1 MIKLKRLKADSL
13 VLFFG
18 FFIIISLFSLLIF
31 QLYRLQ
37 IAKAGFNHNSFS
49 KLTKIPPLRGNI
61 YLRDKDG
68 NLFLAATSYYL
79 YDLYFYPPKAK
90 NVEKEIKTIFEKIN
104 SPGLKPDNLPEY
116 KPNKDIY
123 PNVNRINYPN
133 EEPNN
138 NIYPNDNRMN
148 YPNNGPNK
156 NEIFGENSGNLLG
169 QYSGSKNT
177 FGQNSGKVFG
187 QYSGKFLNDLISSA
201 KNSSKSILLIKN
213 LTDEQ
218 KKEIEKLKY
227 DSIFFEEKIFR
238 QYPFNDL
245 LGTIIGFVRFNE
257 ETGLLEGQYGLE
269 KYYDEILKGEV
280 GYRNNFQIIK
290 NSQKGADIVLNI
302 DYYIQRKANEILKSA
317 LQEFY
322 ASGGLIIVAEV
333 KTGNI
338 LAVAEQPN
346 YDSNKFSEQKDYSI
360 FISRLSKNYEPGSVM
375 KPFTYASAF
384 EEKLI
389 KPEDTYKD
397 NGYVILNGWKIFNF
411 DKKGR
416 GVVDFKTALE
426 QSLNTGAVYVSQLLG
441 KTRFLKYI
449 ETFQLN
455 NKAEV
460 DFPILE
466 EPNFKN
472 LKDPGREVNF
482 GTASFGQGIALSPLN
497 LVQSFNVF
505 SNQGQILK
513 LNFVKEI
520 IYPDNSKKEIKPQVI
535 TKVLKK
541 ETLNTILPILEGV
554 VENQAKKAKIKGFRI
569 AGKTGSALI
578 PAVKETPENLS
589 GYTENAITT
598 FIGFFPV
605 SDPKYIVLV
614 RLDKPAQGL
623 LAFGTAVPTF
633 RKVAEFLI
641 NYYNIEPDK
650 FEELL

>member
-1 MIKLKRLKADSL
+1 MVRLKKIKSNNL
-13 VLFFG
+13 IVIFSFL
-18 FFIIISLFSLLIF
+18 IIISFFSLLIF
-31 QLYRLQ
+31 QLYKLQ

-90 NVEKEIKTIFEKIN
+90 NIEKEIKTIFER
-104 SPGLKPDNLPEY
+104 LK
-116 KPNKDIY
+116 
-123 PNVNRINYPN
+123 VN
-133 EEPNN
+133 E
-138 NIYPNDNRMN
+138 D
-148 YPNNGPNK
+148 K
-156 NEIFGENSGNLLG
+156 
-169 QYSGSKNT
+169 
-177 FGQNSGKVFG
+177 
-187 QYSGKFLNDLISSA
+187 LNDLTNVA
-201 KNSSKSILLIKN
+201 KNSSKSIILIKN

-218 KKEIEKLKY
+218 KKEIEKLRY
-227 DSIFFEEKIFR
+227 DSVFFEEKIFR
-238 QYPFNDL
+238 QYPLNDL
-245 LGTIIGFVRFNE
+245 LGTVIGFVRFNE

-269 KYYDEILKGEV
+269 KYYDEVLKGEV

-290 NSQKGADIVLNI
+290 NPQKGADIVLNI
-302 DYYIQRKANEILKSA
+302 DYYLQRKANEILKSA

-322 ASGGLIIVAEV
+322 ASGGLIIVAEA

-346 YDSNKFSEQKDYSI
+346 YDPNKFSEQKDYSI

-375 KPFTYASAF
+375 KPFTYAAAF

-389 KPEDTYKD
+389 KPEDTYEDK
-397 NGYVILNGWKIFNF
+397 GYVVLNGWKIFNF

-449 ETFQLN
+449 EAFRLN
-455 NKAEV
+455 SKAEV

-497 LVQSFNVF
+497 LVQSFNAF

-520 IYPDNSKKEIKPQVI
+520 IYPDNSRKEIKPQVI
-535 TKVLKK
+535 TKVMKK
-541 ETLNTILPILEGV
+541 ETLETILPILEGV

-578 PAVKETPENLS
+578 PAAKETPENPS

-598 FIGFFPV
+598 FIGFLPA
-605 SDPKYIVLV
+605 SNPKYIVLV

-650 FEELL
+650 FEELTKEIINF

>member
-1 MIKLKRLKADSL
+1 MVRLKRIKSNNLIAISS
-13 VLFFG
+13 
-18 FFIIISLFSLLIF
+18 FFIIISFFSLLIF

-37 IAKAGFNHNSFS
+37 IAKAGFNHNSLS

-90 NVEKEIKTIFEKIN
+90 NIEKEIKTIFERLN
-104 SPGLKPDNLPEY
+104 T
-116 KPNKDIY
+116 NKSQIK
-123 PNVNRINYPN
+123 RINHELINTNDKTLINN
-133 EEPNN
+133 ELNELNTNKFENNSLPFENNSYNNKFVTNSCN
-138 NIYPNDNRMN
+138 NIRD
-148 YPNNGPNK
+148 
-156 NEIFGENSGNLLG
+156 EFAC
-169 QYSGSKNT
+169 
-177 FGQNSGKVFG
+177 
-187 QYSGKFLNDLISSA
+187 LISLA

-218 KKEIEKLKY
+218 KREIEKLRY
-227 DSIFFEEKIFR
+227 DSVFFEEKIFR
-238 QYPFNDL
+238 QYPLNDL
-245 LGTIIGFVRFNE
+245 LGTVIGFARFNE

-269 KYYDEILKGEV
+269 RYYDEILKGEV

-290 NSQKGADIVLNI
+290 NPQKGADIVLNI
-302 DYYIQRKANEILKSA
+302 DYYIQRKTSEILKSA
-317 LQEFY
+317 IQEFY
-322 ASGGLIIVAEV
+322 ASGGLIIVAEA

-346 YDSNKFSEQKDYSI
+346 YDPNKFSKQKDYSI

-375 KPFTYASAF
+375 KPFTYAAAF

-389 KPEDTYKD
+389 KPEDTYEDK
-397 NGYVILNGWKIFNF
+397 GYVVLNGWKIFNF

-426 QSLNTGAVYVSQLLG
+426 QSLNTGSVYVSQLLG

-449 ETFQLN
+449 EAFRLN
-455 NKAEV
+455 SKAEV

-482 GTASFGQGIALSPLN
+482 GTASFGQGVALSPLN
-497 LVQSFNVF
+497 LVQSFNAF

-535 TKVLKK
+535 TKVMKK
-541 ETLNTILPILEGV
+541 ETLETILPILEGV

-578 PAVKETPENLS
+578 PAAKETPENPS
-589 GYTENAITT
+589 GYTEEAITN
-598 FIGFFPV
+598 FIGFLPV
-605 SDPKYIVLV
+605 SNPKYIVLV

-623 LAFGTAVPTF
+623 LAFGTAAPTF

-650 FEELL
+650 FEELTKEIINF

>member
-1 MIKLKRLKADSL
+1 MVRLKKIKSNNL
-13 VLFFG
+13 IVICS
-18 FFIIISLFSLLIF
+18 FFIIISFFSLLIF

-61 YLRDKDG
+61 YLQDKDG

-90 NVEKEIKTIFEKIN
+90 DIEKEIKTIFKRL
-104 SPGLKPDNLPEY
+104 S
-116 KPNKDIY
+116 
-123 PNVNRINYPN
+123 
-133 EEPNN
+133 
-138 NIYPNDNRMN
+138 
-148 YPNNGPNK
+148 YPNNRPNK
-156 NEIFGENSGNLLG
+156 LPESSDRI
-169 QYSGSKNT
+169 
-177 FGQNSGKVFG
+177 FGQNSGNTFG
-187 QYSGKFLNDLISSA
+187 PNSGKFLNDLISSA

-218 KKEIEKLKY
+218 KKEIEKLRY
-227 DSIFFEEKIFR
+227 DSVFFEEKVFR
-238 QYPFNDL
+238 QYPLNDL
-245 LGTIIGFVRFNE
+245 LGTVIGFVRFNE

-269 KYYDEILKGEV
+269 RYYDEILKGEV

-290 NSQKGADIVLNI
+290 NPQKGADIVLNI
-302 DYYIQRKANEILKSA
+302 DYYLQRKTNEILKSA

-346 YDSNKFSEQKDYSI
+346 YDPNKFSEQKDYSI

-375 KPFTYASAF
+375 KPFTYAAAF

-389 KPEDTYKD
+389 KPEDTYEDK
-397 NGYVILNGWKIFNF
+397 GYVILNGWKIENF

-449 ETFQLN
+449 EAFRLN
-455 NKAEV
+455 SKAEV

-482 GTASFGQGIALSPLN
+482 GTASFGQGVALSPLN
-497 LVQSFNVF
+497 LVQSFNAF

-535 TKVLKK
+535 TKVMKK
-541 ETLNTILPILEGV
+541 ETLETILPILEGV

-578 PAVKETPENLS
+578 PAAKETPENPS

-598 FIGFFPV
+598 FIGFLPV
-605 SDPKYIVLV
+605 SNSKYIVLV

-650 FEELL
+650 FEELTKEIINF

>member
-1 MIKLKRLKADSL
+1 MVRLKRVKSNNLIAISS
-13 VLFFG
+13 
-18 FFIIISLFSLLIF
+18 FFIIISFFSLLIF

-90 NVEKEIKTIFEKIN
+90 NIEEEIKTIFERL
-104 SPGLKPDNLPEY
+104 S
-116 KPNKDIY
+116 
-123 PNVNRINYPN
+123 
-133 EEPNN
+133 
-138 NIYPNDNRMN
+138 
-148 YPNNGPNK
+148 YPNNRPNK
-156 NEIFGENSGNLLG
+156 LPESSDRI
-169 QYSGSKNT
+169 
-177 FGQNSGKVFG
+177 FGQNSGNTFG
-187 QYSGKFLNDLISSA
+187 PNSGKFLNDLTNAA

-213 LTDEQ
+213 LTNEQ

-227 DSIFFEEKIFR
+227 DSVFFEEKVFR
-238 QYPFNDL
+238 QYPLNDL
-245 LGTIIGFVRFNE
+245 LGTVIGFVRFNE

-269 KYYDEILKGEV
+269 RYYDEILKGEV

-290 NSQKGADIVLNI
+290 NPQKGADIVLNI

-346 YDSNKFSEQKDYSI
+346 YDPNKFSEQKDYSI

-375 KPFTYASAF
+375 KPFTYAAAF

-389 KPEDTYKD
+389 KPEDTYED
-397 NGYVILNGWKIFNF
+397 NGYVVLNGWKIFNF

-416 GVVDFKTALE
+416 GIVDFKTALE
-426 QSLNTGAVYVSQLLG
+426 QSLNTGSVYVSQLLG

-449 ETFQLN
+449 EAFHLN
-455 NKAEV
+455 SKAEI

-482 GTASFGQGIALSPLN
+482 GTASFGQGVALSPLN
-497 LVQSFNVF
+497 LVQSFNAF

-535 TKVLKK
+535 TKVMKK
-541 ETLNTILPILEGV
+541 ETLDTILPILEGV

-578 PAVKETPENLS
+578 PAAKETPENPS
-589 GYTENAITT
+589 GYTEEAITN
-598 FIGFFPV
+598 FIGFLPV
-605 SDPKYIVLV
+605 SNPKYIVLV

-623 LAFGTAVPTF
+623 LAFGTAAPTF

-650 FEELL
+650 FEELTKEIINF

>member
-1 MIKLKRLKADSL
+1 MVRLKKIKSNNL
-13 VLFFG
+13 IVIFSFL
-18 FFIIISLFSLLIF
+18 IIISFFSLLIF
-31 QLYRLQ
+31 RLYKLQ
-37 IAKAGFNHNSFS
+37 IAKAGFNHNSFI

-61 YLRDKDG
+61 YLQDKDG

-90 NVEKEIKTIFEKIN
+90 DIEEEIKTIFERLNYPDRNQIN
-104 SPGLKPDNLPEY
+104 SPGLEPDKSDGHPGKLLN
-116 KPNKDIY
+116 NK
-123 PNVNRINYPN
+123 
-133 EEPNN
+133 
-138 NIYPNDNRMN
+138 
-148 YPNNGPNK
+148 
-156 NEIFGENSGNLLG
+156 
-169 QYSGSKNT
+169 
-177 FGQNSGKVFG
+177 SGKNPG
-187 QYSGKFLNDLISSA
+187 NSLDKIITSA

-227 DSIFFEEKIFR
+227 DSVFFEEKVFR
-238 QYPFNDL
+238 QYPLNDL
-245 LGTIIGFVRFNE
+245 LGTVIGFVRFNE

-269 KYYDEILKGEV
+269 RYYDEILKGKV

-290 NSQKGADIVLNI
+290 NPQKGADIILNI
-302 DYYIQRKANEILKSA
+302 DYYLQRKANEILKSA

-338 LAVAEQPN
+338 LATAEQPN
-346 YDSNKFSEQKDYSI
+346 YDPNKFSEQKDYSI

-375 KPFTYASAF
+375 KPFTYAAAF

-389 KPEDTYKD
+389 KPEDTYEDK
-397 NGYVILNGWKIFNF
+397 GYVVLNGWKIFNF

-426 QSLNTGAVYVSQLLG
+426 QSLNTGSVYVSQLLG

-449 ETFQLN
+449 EAFRLN
-455 NKAEV
+455 SKAEV

-497 LVQSFNVF
+497 LVQSFNAF

-535 TKVLKK
+535 TKVMKK
-541 ETLNTILPILEGV
+541 ETLETILPILEGV

-578 PAVKETPENLS
+578 PAAKETPENPS

-598 FIGFFPV
+598 FIGFLPV
-605 SDPKYIVLV
+605 SNPKYIVLV
-614 RLDKPAQGL
+614 RLDKPAQRL

-633 RKVAEFLI
+633 RKIAEFLI

>member
-1 MIKLKRLKADSL
+1 MVRLKRIKINKLILISS
-13 VLFFG
+13 
-18 FFIIISLFSLLIF
+18 FFIIISFFSLLIF
-31 QLYRLQ
+31 QLYKLQ

-90 NVEKEIKTIFEKIN
+90 NIEEEIKTIFEKLNYPDRNQIN
-104 SPGLKPDNLPEY
+104 SPGLEPDKSDGHPGKLLN
-116 KPNKDIY
+116 NK
-123 PNVNRINYPN
+123 
-133 EEPNN
+133 
-138 NIYPNDNRMN
+138 
-148 YPNNGPNK
+148 
-156 NEIFGENSGNLLG
+156 
-169 QYSGSKNT
+169 
-177 FGQNSGKVFG
+177 SGKNPG
-187 QYSGKFLNDLISSA
+187 NSLDKLITSA

-218 KKEIEKLKY
+218 KKEIEKLRY
-227 DSIFFEEKIFR
+227 DSVFFEEKIFR
-238 QYPFNDL
+238 KYPLNDL
-245 LGTIIGFVRFNE
+245 LGTVIGFVRFNE

-269 KYYDEILKGEV
+269 KYYDEILKGEI

-290 NSQKGADIVLNI
+290 NPQKGADIILNI
-302 DYYIQRKANEILKSA
+302 DYYLQRKTNEILKSA
-317 LQEFY
+317 IQEFY
-322 ASGGLIIVAEV
+322 ASGGLIIVAEA

-346 YDSNKFSEQKDYSI
+346 YDPNKFSEQKDYSI

-375 KPFTYASAF
+375 KPFTYAAAF

-389 KPEDTYKD
+389 KPEDTYEDK
-397 NGYVILNGWKIFNF
+397 GYVVLNGWKIFNF

-426 QSLNTGAVYVSQLLG
+426 QSLNTGSVYVSQLLG

-449 ETFQLN
+449 EAFRLN

-497 LVQSFNVF
+497 LVQSFNAF

-535 TKVLKK
+535 TKVMKK
-541 ETLNTILPILEGV
+541 ETLETILPILEGV
-554 VENQAKKAKIKGFRI
+554 VENQARKAKIKGFRI

-578 PAVKETPENLS
+578 PAAKETPENPS
-589 GYTENAITT
+589 GYTENAITN
-598 FIGFFPV
+598 FIGFLPV
-605 SDPKYIVLV
+605 SNPKYIVLV

-623 LAFGTAVPTF
+623 LAFGTAAPTF

-650 FEELL
+650 FEELTKDLNNYSF